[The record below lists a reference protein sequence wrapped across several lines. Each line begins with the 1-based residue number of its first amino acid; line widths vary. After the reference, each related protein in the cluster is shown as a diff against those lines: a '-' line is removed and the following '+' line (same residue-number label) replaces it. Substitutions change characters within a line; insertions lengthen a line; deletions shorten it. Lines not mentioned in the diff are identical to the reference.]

1 MIEIRYH
8 PHPLAAAEILHVESL
23 AVWLLDQPRDTPLG
37 LYAGGKQLTCPEAV
51 LNAAGPVIAVRE
63 PGIETF
69 TWAAVQ
75 AVLVQAATSI
85 ALSYVIGALT
95 ASSSAG
101 GADSQQNR
109 TTKSPNNQL
118 GSRDNQVR
126 VLERVEDIF
135 GQVKSI
141 PTLMMP
147 SYFKYVNHRQVE
159 YGYYCIGRGY
169 YDVTE
174 LRDGDTL
181 ISDFNRAS
189 AAVYAPFTSPGHGAP
204 QLQVGPAI
212 TDPVLTAQR
221 NEQVDG
227 ITLQPLNKLQIIGTQ
242 QWDLDGGAL
251 KLTQKTG
258 YPGIGT
264 IAEPGV
270 TLTFTPDAGQTGWGP
285 AAPYTVTQDT
295 VPTPTIT
302 SAFLSGL
309 SAGDTFQALTDAG
322 QTEWRTY
329 TILSKSS
336 ATTAD
341 LTENWPTGMT
351 NPISIRLAVPLAGF
365 TAEIVTVGELFVT
378 LTGVSFP
385 SATDVNATVT
395 VHNGLES
402 EWTSWMTSNSSTAT
416 SAWMNVTA
424 IGGLYRDD
432 GKGQQAI
439 TVVYQFEI
447 ERPDGTDTQ
456 IVNSSLTG
464 QGQDMRAET
473 VEFALPW
480 TGPFRVRARRTTPY
494 DSGFQ
499 GAIVDEIKWSDLY
512 AVSRVDR
519 ADFGN
524 KTTVHTVM
532 YATPRATSI
541 RSRQL
546 NCWAA
551 RRLPT
556 FNGSTWSGAF
566 DATGR
571 HVSGTISATSRAC
584 DIIGAMVTDRYIGN
598 RPITDADMAQIYATQ
613 LQIEAWRPDCGQFN
627 YTFDSKDASLEDMI
641 GTVAQAVFCTAFRQ
655 AGKIRLFFDRPQ
667 TQAQTLFS
675 HRNKRPN
682 AETFT
687 RSFRND
693 SDYDG
698 VELTYNDK
706 LSTQAEQI
714 RLPLDGSA
722 RHYKTVQM
730 LGVTSFEQAWMQ
742 ANRHYNRLLNQR
754 IVVDTEVT
762 QIGRLVAPGALV
774 DVVDNTR
781 FQSYDGN
788 VIGQDGLVL
797 KLSQPVEV
805 DATSD
810 ILLMRRDGSVESI
823 PVTAGP
829 DKFHVVLAR
838 YPAQPLVTQ
847 LTADGGEP
855 TEFSVA
861 SNDRRKAQTMLVK
874 EVSRS
879 DGEYVKITAVNYS
892 DAYYAADYQPI
903 PPRESVINAT

>member
-8 PHPLAAAEILHVESL
+8 SHPLATAEVLRVPSL
-23 AVWLLDQPRDTPLG
+23 PLWLLDQPRDTPLG
-37 LYAGGKQLTCPEAV
+37 LYSGGKQLTTPEQILSAD
-51 LNAAGPVIAVRE
+51 GPVTAIRE
-63 PGIETF
+63 PGIEAIS
-69 TWAAVQ
+69 WAAIQ

-85 ALSYVIGALT
+85 AISYVIGALT
-95 ASSSAG
+95 SG
-101 GADSQQNR
+101 GGSIADSQQNR

-135 GQVKSI
+135 GRVKSI
-141 PTLMMP
+141 PSLMMP

-169 YDVTE
+169 YDVSE

-181 ISDFNRAS
+181 LSDFSRAS
-189 AAVYAPFTSPGHGAP
+189 AAVYAPFTSPGNGSP
-204 QLQVGPAI
+204 QLQVGPPI
-212 TDPVLTAQR
+212 TDPILTAQR

-227 ITLQPLNKLQIIGTQ
+227 ITLEPLNKLQILGAQT
-242 QWDLDGGAL
+242 WDIDASSGR
-251 KLTQKTG
+251 LTQKTG

-264 IAEPGV
+264 ISEPGQ
-270 TLTFTPDAGQTGWGP
+270 TLTFTSTFGGYTPEQQVAYLYNSDPAYVESAYFTSLSVGDKFQVYNNDSETTGWRTFTIASKP
-285 AAPYTVTQDT
+285 AANRATVTPEWN
-295 VPTPTIT
+295 VG
-302 SAFLSGL
+302 SGTKRTRREVL
-309 SAGDTFQALTDAG
+309 P
-322 QTEWRTY
+322 QT
-329 TILSKSS
+329 
-336 ATTAD
+336 
-341 LTENWPTGMT
+341 
-351 NPISIRLAVPLAGF
+351 F
-365 TAEIVTVGELFVT
+365 TAEILSAGEMFVVMGGVSLQT
-378 LTGVSFP
+378 ATGVQ
-385 SATDVNATVT
+385 ATVI
-395 VHNGLES
+395 VQNGQQS
-402 EWTSWMTSNSSTAT
+402 EWTSWMTSNSTTAT
-416 SAWMNVTA
+416 AAWMNVTA

-432 GKGQQAI
+432 GKGQQPI
-439 TVVYQFEI
+439 TVAYQFEI
-447 ERPDGTDTQ
+447 RRTDGTDTRT
-456 IVNSSLTG
+456 VNSSLTG

-473 VEFALPW
+473 VEFQLPW
-480 TGPFRVRARRTTPY
+480 VGPFQVRARRTTPY

-519 ADFGN
+519 AHFGN

-532 YATPRATSI
+532 YATPRATSV

-546 NCWAA
+546 NCWAH

-556 FNGSTWSGAF
+556 YNGTSWSGSF
-566 DATGR
+566 DSTGR

-584 DIIGAMVTDRYIGN
+584 DIIGAMVTDRLIGN
-598 RPITDADMAQIYATQ
+598 RPISDADMSQIYATQ
-613 LQIEAWRPDCGQFN
+613 QAIEAWRPDCGKFN

-641 GTVAQAVFCTAFRQ
+641 GAVAQAVFCTAYRQ

-698 VELTYNDK
+698 VELTYRDD
-706 LSTQAEQI
+706 LSTQPEKI

-722 RHYKTVQM
+722 RHYKLVDAV
-730 LGVTSFEQAWMQ
+730 GVTSFAQAWMQ

-774 DVVDNTR
+774 DIVDNTR

-788 VIGQDGLVL
+788 VIGQSGLTL
-797 KLSQPVEV
+797 RLSQPVDVEP
-805 DATSD
+805 TST
-810 ILLMRRDGSVESI
+810 IMLLHRNGSTESI
-823 PVTAGP
+823 TVSAGV
-829 DKFHVVLAR
+829 DKFHVVLSR
-838 YPAQPLVTQ
+838 YPSQPLVTQ
-847 LTADGGEP
+847 LTANGGEP

-892 DAYYAADYQPI
+892 DAYYTADYQPI

>member
-8 PHPLAAAEILHVESL
+8 SHPLATAEVLRVPSL
-23 AVWLLDQPRDTPLG
+23 ALWLLDQPRDTPLG
-37 LYAGGKQLTCPEAV
+37 LYAGGNQLTTPEQIMGV
-51 LNAAGPVIAVRE
+51 VGPVTVIRE
-63 PGIETF
+63 PGIEAI
-69 TWAAVQ
+69 TWAAVE
-75 AVLVQAATSI
+75 AVLIQAAASI
-85 ALSYVIGALT
+85 AISYVIGALT
-95 ASSSAG
+95 SG
-101 GADSQQNR
+101 GGSIADSQQNR

-118 GSRDNQVR
+118 GSRDNKVR

-135 GQVKSI
+135 GRVKSI
-141 PTLMMP
+141 PSLMMP

-169 YDVTE
+169 YDVSE

-181 ISDFNRAS
+181 LSDFSRAS
-189 AAVYAPFTSPGHGAP
+189 AAVYAPFTSPGNGSP
-204 QLQVGPAI
+204 QLQVGPPI
-212 TDPVLTAQR
+212 TDPILTAQR

-227 ITLQPLNKLQIIGTQ
+227 ITLDPLNKLQIVGEQT
-242 QWDLDGGAL
+242 WDIDASSGR
-251 KLTQKTG
+251 LTQKTG

-264 IAEPGV
+264 ISEPGQ
-270 TLTFTPDAGQTGWGP
+270 TLTFTGTFGGYSPETAQ
-285 AAPYTVTQDT
+285 
-295 VPTPTIT
+295 
-302 SAFLSGL
+302 
-309 SAGDTFQALTDAG
+309 TFQIVNVTETDKRVNSAYFSG
-322 QTEWRTY
+322 KPVGYKFEARNGTSSWQEFTIVQKFSDTQVKTSPEWTLPDGSRGVRTVQPLQT
-329 TILSKSS
+329 
-336 ATTAD
+336 
-341 LTENWPTGMT
+341 
-351 NPISIRLAVPLAGF
+351 F
-365 TAEIVTVGELFVT
+365 TAEIDSAGEMFVMVSGVT
-378 LTGVSFP
+378 LL
-385 SATDVNATVT
+385 SATDARAIVA
-395 VHNGLES
+395 VHNGQES
-402 EWTSWMTSNSSTAT
+402 EWTSWMTSNSTTAT
-416 SAWMNVTA
+416 AAWMNVTS

-432 GKGQQAI
+432 GRGQQPI
-439 TVVYQFEI
+439 TVEYQFEI
-447 ERPDGTDTQ
+447 RRLDGTDTRT
-456 IVNSSLTG
+456 VNSSLTG

-473 VEFALPW
+473 VEFQLPW
-480 TGPFRVRARRTTPY
+480 VGPFQVRARRTTPY

-519 ADFGN
+519 AHFGN

-532 YATPRATSI
+532 YATPRATSV

-546 NCWAA
+546 NCWAH

-556 FNGSTWSGAF
+556 YDGTSWSGSF
-566 DATGR
+566 DSTGR

-584 DIIGAMVTDRYIGN
+584 DIIGAMVTDRFIGN
-598 RPITDADMAQIYATQ
+598 RPISDCDMGQIYSTQ
-613 LQIEAWRPDCGQFN
+613 QAIEAWRPECGQFN

-641 GTVAQAVFCTAFRQ
+641 GAVAQAVFCTAYRQ

-698 VELTYNDK
+698 VELTYRDD
-706 LSTQAEQI
+706 LSTQPEKI

-722 RHYKTVQM
+722 RHYKLVDAV
-730 LGVTSFEQAWMQ
+730 GVTSFAQAWMQ

-774 DVVDNTR
+774 DIVDNTR

-788 VIGQDGLVL
+788 VIGQDGLTL
-797 KLSQPVEV
+797 RLSQPVDVEP
-805 DATSD
+805 TST
-810 ILLMRRDGSVESI
+810 IMLLHRNGSTEPI

-829 DKFHVVLAR
+829 DKFHVVLSR
-838 YPAQPLVTQ
+838 YPSQPLVTQ

-892 DAYYAADYQPI
+892 DAYYTADYQPI

>member
-8 PHPLAAAEILHVESL
+8 SHPLAAVQTLQVESL
-23 AVWLLDQPRDTPLG
+23 AVWLLDQPRDTPLA
-37 LYAGGKQLTCPEAV
+37 LYAGGKRLADPESVLSAV
-51 LNAAGPVIAVRE
+51 GPVTAVRE
-63 PGIETF
+63 PGVEAI
-69 TWAAVQ
+69 TWAAIQ

-95 ASSSAG
+95 AGGGG

-118 GSRDNQVR
+118 GARDNQVR

-135 GQVKSI
+135 GRVKSI

-159 YGYYCIGRGY
+159 YGYYCVGRGY

-227 ITLQPLNKLQIIGTQ
+227 ITLQPLNKLQIIGSQ

-270 TLTFTPDAGQTGWGP
+270 TVTFTPDAGQTGWGP
-285 AAPYTVTQDT
+285 QAPYTVTQDAT
-295 VPTPTIT
+295 PTPRIT
-302 SAFLSGL
+302 SPFLAGL
-309 SAGDTFQALTDAG
+309 SAGDTFQALTDAA
-322 QTEWRTY
+322 QTQWHTY
-329 TILSKSS
+329 TILSKSG

-341 LTENWPTGMT
+341 LTENWPTGLT
-351 NPISIRLAVPLAGF
+351 NPIYIRLPVPLAGF
-365 TAEIVTVGELFVT
+365 TAEVVSVGEMFVTV
-378 LTGVSFP
+378 TGVSFP
-385 SATDVNATVT
+385 TATDVSAAVT
-395 VHNGLES
+395 VNNGVTS

-416 SAWMNVTA
+416 AAWMNITA
-424 IGGLYRDD
+424 LGGLYRDN

-439 TVVYQFEI
+439 TVAYQFEVQ
-447 ERPDGTDTQ
+447 RPDGTDTQ
-456 IVNSSLTG
+456 VINSSLTG

-512 AVSRVDR
+512 AISRVDR
-519 ADFGN
+519 TDFGN
-524 KTTVHTVM
+524 KTTVHTVT
-532 YATPRATSI
+532 YATPRATSV

-546 NCWAA
+546 NCLAA
-551 RRLPT
+551 RKLPT

-571 HVSGTISATSRAC
+571 HVSGTISATSRAS
-584 DIIGAMVTDRYIGN
+584 DIIGNMVTDRYIGN
-598 RPITDADMAQIYATQ
+598 RPISDADMAQIWQTQ
-613 LQIEAWRPDCGQFN
+613 QQIEAWRPDCGEFN

-655 AGKIRLFFDRPQ
+655 AGKIRLFFDHPQ
-667 TQAQTLFS
+667 TQVQTLFS

-698 VELTYNDK
+698 VELTYNDR
-706 LSTQAEQI
+706 LSTQAEKI

-730 LGVTSFEQAWMQ
+730 LGVTSYEQAWMQ

-774 DVVDNTR
+774 DIVDNTR

-788 VIGQDGLVL
+788 VVGQDGLTL
-797 KLSQPVEV
+797 RLSQPVEV
-805 DATSD
+805 TPTSD
-810 ILLMRRDGSVESI
+810 ILLMKRDGSVESI
-823 PVTAGP
+823 PVTAGA

-847 LTADGGEP
+847 LTAEGGEP

-892 DAYYAADYQPI
+892 DAYYAADFQPI

>member
-8 PHPLAAAEILHVESL
+8 AHPMCRAEVLQVPSL
-23 AVWLLDQPRDTPLG
+23 AVWLVEQPRDTPLA
-37 LYAGGKQLTCPEAV
+37 LYADGKPLACPEDV
-51 LNAAGPVIAVRE
+51 LSATGPVTAVRE
-63 PGIETF
+63 PGVEAI

-95 ASSSAG
+95 ASG
-101 GADSQQNR
+101 GASNDAQQNR
-109 TTKSPNNQL
+109 TTKSPNNLL
-118 GSRDNQVR
+118 GARDNQVR
-126 VLERVEDIF
+126 VLERVEEIF
-135 GQVKSI
+135 GRVKSI
-141 PTLMMP
+141 PSLMMP
-147 SYFKYVNHRQVE
+147 TYFKYVNHRQVE
-159 YGYYCIGRGY
+159 YGYYCVGRGY
-169 YDVTE
+169 YDVSE

-181 ISDFNRAS
+181 LSDFSRAS
-189 AAVYAPFTSPGHGAP
+189 AAVYAPFTSPGHGVP
-204 QLQVGPAI
+204 QLQIGPVI

-227 ITLQPLNKLQIIGTQ
+227 ITLQPLNKLQILGEQT
-242 QWDLDGGAL
+242 WDLDGGTGRI
-251 KLTQKTG
+251 TQKTG

-270 TLTFTPDAGQTGWGP
+270 TLTFSGFDGGYGNQSQYEFSYAGGI
-285 AAPYTVTQDT
+285 VTSSFFSSLN
-295 VPTPTIT
+295 V
-302 SAFLSGL
+302 
-309 SAGDTFQALTDAG
+309 GDSFQATNGDPSSPFAVW
-322 QTEWRTY
+322 TTF
-329 TILSKSS
+329 TILTKPFSTQ
-336 ATTAD
+336 ATVDPVWEFDSGNFWA
-341 LTENWPTGMT
+341 
-351 NPISIRLAVPLAGF
+351 RLPLAPVSF
-365 TAEIVTVGELFVT
+365 TAEIISVGELFVT
-378 LTGVSFP
+378 VAGVSFP
-385 SATDVNATVT
+385 TATDVTATVT

-424 IGGLYRDD
+424 VGGLYRDD
-432 GKGQQAI
+432 GKGQQPI
-439 TVVYQFEI
+439 TIAYQFEI
-447 ERPDGTDTQ
+447 RRIDGTGTYT
-456 IVNSSLTG
+456 VNSSLAG
-464 QGQDMRAET
+464 QAQDMRAET

-480 TGPFRVRARRTTPY
+480 VGPFQVRARRTTPY
-494 DSGFQ
+494 DSGFE
-499 GAIVDEIKWSDLY
+499 GAVVDEIKWSDLY

-519 ADFGN
+519 AHFGN
-524 KTTVHTVM
+524 KTTVQTVM
-532 YATPRATSI
+532 YATPRATSA

-546 NCWAA
+546 NCWAF

-556 FNGSTWSGAF
+556 YNGGSWSGAF
-566 DATGR
+566 DADGR
-571 HVSGTISATSRAC
+571 HVSGTLSATARAS
-584 DIIGAMVTDRYIGN
+584 DIIGNMVMDRRIGN
-598 RPITDADMAQIYATQ
+598 RPISDADMAQIYATQ

-627 YTFDSKDASLEDMI
+627 HTFDSKDASLEDMI

-667 TQAQTLFS
+667 TQPQTLFS

-698 VELTYNDK
+698 VELTYSDR
-706 LSTQAEQI
+706 LSTQAEKI

-722 RHYKTVQM
+722 RHYKIVEM
-730 LGVTSFEQAWMQ
+730 PGVTSYEQAWMQ
-742 ANRHYNRLLNQR
+742 ANRQYNRLLNQR

-774 DVVDNTR
+774 DIVDNTR

-788 VIGQDGLVL
+788 VIGQDGLTL
-797 KLSQPVEV
+797 KLSQPVVVE
-805 DATSD
+805 ATSS
-810 ILLMRRDGSVESI
+810 IVLMRRDGSIESI

-838 YPAQPLVTQ
+838 YPSQPLVTQ

-879 DGEYVKITAVNYS
+879 DGEYVKITAVNYTG
-892 DAYYAADYQPI
+892 AYYSADYQPI

>member
-51 LNAAGPVIAVRE
+51 LNAIGPVIAVRE
-63 PGIETF
+63 PGIEAVS
-69 TWAAVQ
+69 WAAVQ

-95 ASSSAG
+95 ATSGAG

-204 QLQVGPAI
+204 QLQVGPTI

-227 ITLQPLNKLQIIGTQ
+227 ITLQPLNKLQIIGAQ
-242 QWDLDGGAL
+242 LWDLDGGAL

-264 IAEPGV
+264 IAEPGTTV
-270 TLTFTPDAGQTGWGP
+270 TFSAPSGGFSPQQDYSIDQIDADTIQSSFLTSLAAGNSFQVYDTDTSSWFT
-285 AAPYTVTQDT
+285 YTVSSK
-295 VPTPTIT
+295 T
-302 SAFLSGL
+302 SADTAVLTTTWIFASGVK
-309 SAGDTFQALTDAG
+309 AV
-322 QTEWRTY
+322 RT
-329 TILSKSS
+329 
-336 ATTAD
+336 
-341 LTENWPTGMT
+341 PVP
-351 NPISIRLAVPLAGF
+351 PISF
-365 TAEIVTVGELFVT
+365 TAEVSSVGELFVT
-378 LTGVSFP
+378 VTGVSFP
-385 SATDVNATVT
+385 SASDISGTITVNNGVT
-395 VHNGLES
+395 S

-416 SAWMNVTA
+416 SVWMNVTA
-424 IGGLYRDD
+424 IGGLYRDN
-432 GKGQQAI
+432 GKGQQPI
-439 TVVYQFEI
+439 TVTYQFEVQ
-447 ERPDGTDTQ
+447 RPDGSNTQ
-456 IVNSSLTG
+456 VINSSLTG

-480 TGPFRVRARRTTPY
+480 TGPFRVRARRMTPY
-494 DSGFQ
+494 DSSFQ

-519 ADFGN
+519 TDFGN

-532 YATPRATSI
+532 YATPRATSL
-541 RSRQL
+541 RTRQL
-546 NCWAA
+546 NCLAA

-730 LGVTSFEQAWMQ
+730 PGVTSFEQAWMQ

-810 ILLMRRDGSVESI
+810 IMLMKRDGSVESI
-823 PVTAGP
+823 PVTAGV

>member
-8 PHPLAAAEILHVESL
+8 SHPLAVAEVLHVESL
-23 AVWLLDQPRDTPLG
+23 ALWLLDQPRDRPLG
-37 LYAGGKQLTCPEAV
+37 LYAGGRQLTCPGDV
-51 LNAAGPVIAVRE
+51 LNAIGPIIAVSE
-63 PGIETF
+63 PGAEVV
-69 TWAAVQ
+69 TWAAVK
-75 AVLVQAATSI
+75 AVLFQAAAAL
-85 ALSYVIGALT
+85 ALSYVIGSLFAPS
-95 ASSSAG
+95 ASA
-101 GADSQQNR
+101 AREENR

-141 PTLMMP
+141 PSLMMP

-159 YGYYCIGRGY
+159 YGYYCVGRGY
-169 YDVTE
+169 YDVSE

-181 ISDFNRAS
+181 LSDFSRAS
-189 AAVYAPFTSPGHGAP
+189 AAVYAPFTSPGHGTP
-204 QLQVGPAI
+204 QLQIGPTI

-227 ITLQPLNKLQIIGTQ
+227 ITLQPLNRLQILGAQT
-242 QWDLDGGAL
+242 WDLDGSAL

-270 TLTFTPDAGQTGWGP
+270 TLTFTGVSGGFGPEESVTYSPVSASIVQSAYFSGKTAGFQFQVFANSAWQTFTIVSKP
-285 AAPYTVTQDT
+285 ATDQAE
-295 VPTPTIT
+295 
-302 SAFLSGL
+302 LSPSWVLG
-309 SAGDTFQALTDAG
+309 ADTFQTRGGL
-322 QTEWRTY
+322 
-329 TILSKSS
+329 
-336 ATTAD
+336 
-341 LTENWPTGMT
+341 P
-351 NPISIRLAVPLAGF
+351 PINF
-365 TAEIVTVGELFVT
+365 TAEILTAGELFVT
-378 LTGVSFP
+378 LTGVTFP
-385 SATDVNATVT
+385 SAIDVVGTVV
-395 VHNGLES
+395 VHNGQES

-416 SAWMNVTA
+416 SVWMNITA
-424 IGGLYRDD
+424 IGGLYRDN
-432 GKGQQAI
+432 GKGQQPI
-439 TVVYQFEI
+439 TIAYQFEVQ
-447 ERPDGTDTQ
+447 RPDGSNTQ
-456 IVNSSLTG
+456 VINSSLTG

-480 TGPFRVRARRTTPY
+480 TGAFRVRARRTTPY
-494 DSGFQ
+494 DSSFQ
-499 GAIVDEIKWSDLY
+499 GAIVDEIKWTDLY
-512 AVSRVDR
+512 AISRVDR
-519 ADFGN
+519 TDFGN

-532 YATPRATSI
+532 YATPRATSL
-541 RSRQL
+541 RTRQL
-546 NCWAA
+546 NCLAA

-571 HVSGTISATSRAC
+571 HVSGTISATSRAS

-598 RPITDADMAQIYATQ
+598 RPISDADMAQIYATQ

-706 LSTQAEQI
+706 LSTQSEQI

-722 RHYKTVQM
+722 RHYKTVQAV
-730 LGVTSFEQAWMQ
+730 GVTSFEQAWMQ
-742 ANRHYNRLLNQR
+742 ANRHYNQLLNQR

-788 VIGQDGLVL
+788 VIGEDDLVL

-810 ILLMRRDGSVESI
+810 IMLMRRDGSVESI
-823 PVTAGP
+823 PVTAGV

-838 YPAQPLVTQ
+838 YPTQPLVTQ

-892 DAYYAADYQPI
+892 DAYYAADFQPI

>member
-8 PHPLAAAEILHVESL
+8 SHPLAAAEILHVESL

-37 LYAGGKQLTCPEAV
+37 LYAGGRQLTCPQDV

-63 PGIETF
+63 PGVEAF
-69 TWAAVQ
+69 SWAAVQ

-95 ASSSAG
+95 ASG
-101 GADSQQNR
+101 GASNDANANR

-118 GSRDNQVR
+118 GARDNQVR
-126 VLERVEDIF
+126 VLERVEEIF
-135 GQVKSI
+135 GRVKSI
-141 PTLMMP
+141 PSLMMP

-169 YDVTE
+169 YDVSE

-181 ISDFNRAS
+181 LSDFSRAS
-189 AAVYAPFTSPGHGAP
+189 AAVYAPFTSPQHGAP
-204 QLQVGPAI
+204 QLQIGPAI

-227 ITLQPLNKLQIIGTQ
+227 ITLQPLNKLQIIGEQT
-242 QWDLDGGAL
+242 WDLDLGTG

-270 TLTFTPDAGQTGWGP
+270 TLTFTPAPGQNSWSAETLESFSDLGTSVRSNFFIGMNAGDKFSVRSGTVVGYYWVEKEIYSKVSPNEAVIVGGWVSGLP
-285 AAPYTVTQDT
+285 NP
-295 VPTPTIT
+295 VPTRK
-302 SAFLSGL
+302 
-309 SAGDTFQALTDAG
+309 FQPLT
-322 QTEWRTY
+322 
-329 TILSKSS
+329 
-336 ATTAD
+336 
-341 LTENWPTGMT
+341 P
-351 NPISIRLAVPLAGF
+351 F
-365 TAEIVTVGELFVT
+365 TAEISSVGEMFVI
-378 LTGVSFP
+378 LGGASP
-385 SATDVNATVT
+385 LGASDVTATVV

-402 EWTSWMTSNSSTAT
+402 EWTSWMTSNSQTAT
-416 SAWMNVTA
+416 AAWMNVTA
-424 IGGLYRDD
+424 VGGLYRDD
-432 GKGQQAI
+432 GKGQQPI
-439 TVVYQFEI
+439 TVAYQFEI
-447 ERPDGTDTQ
+447 RRLDGSDTR

-480 TGPFRVRARRTTPY
+480 VGAFQVRARRTTPY
-494 DSGFQ
+494 DLDFQ
-499 GAIVDEIKWSDLY
+499 GAVVDEIKWGDLY
-512 AVSRVDR
+512 AISRVDR
-519 ADFGN
+519 AHFGN
-524 KTTVHTVM
+524 KTTVQTVM
-532 YATPRATSI
+532 YATPRATSV

-546 NCWAA
+546 NCWAF
-551 RRLPT
+551 RKLPT
-556 FNGSTWSGAF
+556 FNGSVWSGAF
-566 DATGR
+566 DSDGR
-571 HVSGTISATSRAC
+571 HVSGTISATARAS
-584 DIIGAMVTDRYIGN
+584 DIIGNMVMDRRIGN
-598 RPITDADMAQIYATQ
+598 RPISDADMRQIYATQ
-613 LQIEAWRPDCGQFN
+613 QQIEAWRPDCGEFN
-627 YTFDSKDASLEDMI
+627 YTFDSKDSSLEDMI

-667 TQAQTLFS
+667 TQPQTLFS

-698 VELTYNDK
+698 VELTYSDR
-706 LSTQAEQI
+706 LSTQAEKI

-722 RHYKTVQM
+722 RHYKIVEM
-730 LGVTSFEQAWMQ
+730 PGVTSYEQAWMQ
-742 ANRHYNRLLNQR
+742 ANRQYNRLLNQR

-805 DATSD
+805 DTTSD
-810 ILLMRRDGSVESI
+810 IMLMKRDGSVESI
-823 PVTAGP
+823 PVTAGV

-847 LTADGGEP
+847 LTAEGGEP

-861 SNDRRKAQTMLVK
+861 SNNRRMAQTMLVK

-892 DAYYAADYQPI
+892 DAYYAADFQPI

>member
-8 PHPLAAAEILHVESL
+8 SHPLATAEVLHVESL
-23 AVWLLDQPRDTPLG
+23 ALWLLDHPRERPLG
-37 LYAGGKQLTCPEAV
+37 LYAGGKQLTRPEDV
-51 LNAAGPVIAVRE
+51 LNAAGPVIAVCE
-63 PGIETF
+63 PGAEVV
-69 TWAAVQ
+69 TWAAVK
-75 AVLVQAATSI
+75 AVLFQAAAAL
-85 ALSYVIGALT
+85 ALSYVIGALFAPG
-95 ASSSAG
+95 ASA
-101 GADSQQNR
+101 AREDNR

-135 GQVKSI
+135 GRVKSI

-181 ISDFNRAS
+181 ISDFSRAS

-227 ITLQPLNKLQIIGTQ
+227 ITLQPLNKLQILGSQ

-270 TLTFTPDAGQTGWGP
+270 TVTFSAPSGGFAPQQDYLITQISADTIQSDFLT
-285 AAPYTVTQDT
+285 
-295 VPTPTIT
+295 
-302 SAFLSGL
+302 GL
-309 SAGDTFQALTDAG
+309 SATSSFQVFDTDTSSWFTYVVDSKTAADTAVLTTTWIFASG
-322 QTEWRTY
+322 VKAVRT
-329 TILSKSS
+329 
-336 ATTAD
+336 
-341 LTENWPTGMT
+341 
-351 NPISIRLAVPLAGF
+351 PIPPVSF
-365 TAEIVTVGELFVT
+365 TAEVVSVGEMFVVV
-378 LTGVSFP
+378 TGVSFP
-385 SATDVNATVT
+385 SASDLSGTITVNNGVT
-395 VHNGLES
+395 S
-402 EWTSWMTSNSSTAT
+402 EWTNWMTSNSSTAT
-416 SAWMNVTA
+416 SVWMNITA
-424 IGGLYRDD
+424 LGGLYRDN
-432 GKGQQAI
+432 GKGQQPI
-439 TVVYQFEI
+439 TVAYQFEVQ
-447 ERPDGTDTQ
+447 RPDGSSTQ
-456 IVNSSLTG
+456 VINSGLTG

-480 TGPFRVRARRTTPY
+480 VGAFRVRARRTTPY
-494 DSGFQ
+494 DSAFE
-499 GAIVDEIKWSDLY
+499 GAVVDEIKWSDLY
-512 AVSRVDR
+512 AISRVDR
-519 ADFGN
+519 TDFGN
-524 KTTVHTVM
+524 KTTVQTVM
-532 YATPRATSI
+532 YATPRATSV

-546 NCWAA
+546 NCLAA
-551 RRLPT
+551 RKLPT

-566 DATGR
+566 DAAGR
-571 HVSGTISATSRAC
+571 HVSGTISATSRAS
-584 DIIGAMVTDRYIGN
+584 DIIGNMVTDRYIGN
-598 RPITDADMAQIYATQ
+598 RPISDADMAQIWQTQ
-613 LQIEAWRPDCGQFN
+613 QQIEAWRPDCGEFN

-641 GTVAQAVFCTAFRQ
+641 GTAAQAVFCTAFRQ

-698 VELTYNDK
+698 VELTYNDR
-706 LSTQAEQI
+706 LSTQAEKI

-730 LGVTSFEQAWMQ
+730 LGVTSYEQAWMQ

-774 DVVDNTR
+774 DIVDNTR

-788 VIGQDGLVL
+788 VIGQDGLTL
-797 KLSQPVEV
+797 RLSQPVEV
-805 DATSD
+805 TPTSD
-810 ILLMRRDGSVESI
+810 ILLMKRDGTVESI
-823 PVTAGP
+823 PVTAGA
-829 DKFHVVLAR
+829 DQFHVVLSR

>member
-8 PHPLAAAEILHVESL
+8 AHPMCKAEVLHAPSL
-23 AVWLLDQPRDTPLG
+23 AVWLLDQPRDTPLA
-37 LYAGGKQLTCPEAV
+37 LYAGGKML
-51 LNAAGPVIAVRE
+51 AGPDDVLQAVGPVTAVRE

-95 ASSSAG
+95 ATGSSASD
-101 GADSQQNR
+101 AQQNR

-118 GSRDNQVR
+118 GARDNQVR

-135 GQVKSI
+135 GRVKSI
-141 PTLMMP
+141 PSLMMP
-147 SYFKYVNHRQVE
+147 TYFKYVNHRQVE
-159 YGYYCIGRGY
+159 YGYYCVGRGY
-169 YDVTE
+169 YDVSE

-181 ISDFNRAS
+181 LSDFSRAS

-204 QLQVGPAI
+204 QLQIGAAI

-227 ITLQPLNKLQIIGTQ
+227 ITLQPLNKLQIIGEQT
-242 QWDLDGGAL
+242 WDMDGPSGRI
-251 KLTQKTG
+251 TQKSG
-258 YPGIGT
+258 YPGIG
-264 IAEPGV
+264 IVAEPGV
-270 TLTFTPDAGQTGWGP
+270 TLTFNGSGGGYGNQAQYGFSYAGG
-285 AAPYTVTQDT
+285 V
-295 VPTPTIT
+295 VT
-302 SAFLSGL
+302 SAFFS
-309 SAGDTFQALTDAG
+309 SRNVGDSFQATNGDPSSPFAVW
-322 QTEWRTY
+322 TTF
-329 TILSKSS
+329 TILTKPFPTQ
-336 ATTAD
+336 ATVDPAWEFGDGNFWTR
-341 LTENWPTGMT
+341 
-351 NPISIRLAVPLAGF
+351 SPLPPVNF
-365 TAEIVTVGELFVT
+365 TAEIDAVGELFVIVS
-378 LTGVSFP
+378 GVSFP
-385 SATDVNATVT
+385 TATEVRGTVI
-395 VHNGLES
+395 VHNGQES
-402 EWTSWMTSNSSTAT
+402 EWTSWMTSNSSTA
-416 SAWMNVTA
+416 SAAWMNITA
-424 IGGLYRDD
+424 VGGLYRDN
-432 GKGQQAI
+432 GKGQQPI
-439 TVVYQFEI
+439 TVAYQFEI
-447 ERPDGTDTQ
+447 RRLDGSDTRV
-456 IVNSSLTG
+456 VNSSLTG

-480 TGPFRVRARRTTPY
+480 VGAFQVRARRTTPY

-512 AVSRVDR
+512 AISAVTREN
-519 ADFGN
+519 FGN
-524 KTTVHTVM
+524 KTTVQTVM
-532 YATPRATSI
+532 YATPRATSV

-546 NCWAA
+546 NCWAF
-551 RRLPT
+551 RKLPT
-556 FNGSTWSGAF
+556 FDGTAWSGAF
-566 DATGR
+566 DADGR

-598 RPITDADMAQIYATQ
+598 RPISDADMAQIYATQ

-627 YTFDSKDASLEDMI
+627 YTFDSKGASLEDLV
-641 GTVAQAVFCTAFRQ
+641 GVVAQAVFCTAFRQ

-675 HRNKRPN
+675 HRNKRPD

-706 LSTQAEQI
+706 LSTQAEKI

-722 RHYKTVQM
+722 QHYKIVEM
-730 LGVTSFEQAWMQ
+730 PGVTSYEQAWML
-742 ANRHYNRLLNQR
+742 ANREYNRLLNQR
-754 IVVDTEVT
+754 IVVETDVT
-762 QIGRLVAPGALV
+762 QIGRLVTPGSLV
-774 DVVDNTR
+774 DIVDNTR

-788 VIGQDGLVL
+788 VIGQDGLTL
-797 KLSQPVEV
+797 KLSQPVVVE
-805 DATSD
+805 ATSD
-810 ILLMRRDGSVESI
+810 IMLMNRDGSVESI
-823 PVTAGP
+823 PVTAGA
-829 DKFHVVLAR
+829 DQFHVVLAR

-847 LTADGGEP
+847 LTAEGGEP

-903 PPRESVINAT
+903 PPRESVINA

>member
-8 PHPLAAAEILHVESL
+8 SHPLATAEVLRVPSL
-23 AVWLLDQPRDTPLG
+23 ALWLLDQPRDTPLG
-37 LYAGGKQLTCPEAV
+37 LYAGGKQLTTPEQILSAD
-51 LNAAGPVIAVRE
+51 GPVTAVRE
-63 PGIETF
+63 PGIEAIS
-69 TWAAVQ
+69 WAAIQ

-85 ALSYVIGALT
+85 AISYVIGALT
-95 ASSSAG
+95 SSG
-101 GADSQQNR
+101 GSISDSQQNR
-109 TTKSPNNQL
+109 TTKSPDNQL

-135 GQVKSI
+135 GRVKSI
-141 PTLMMP
+141 PSLMMP

-169 YDVTE
+169 YDVSE

-181 ISDFNRAS
+181 LSDFSRAS
-189 AAVYAPFTSPGHGAP
+189 AAVYAPFTSPGNGAP

-227 ITLQPLNKLQIIGTQ
+227 ITLQPLNKLQIVGEQT
-242 QWDLDGGAL
+242 WDLDIETGR
-251 KLTQKTG
+251 LTQKTG

-264 IAEPGV
+264 IAEPGAM
-270 TLTFTPDAGQTGWGP
+270 LTFTPTPGQDSWNAQTLEYFSNNTSSVQSSFFIGMEPGDRFAVRANVQIGEIWIEREIHSKLAADRAVVVDGWP
-285 AAPYTVTQDT
+285 SNLPNPV
-295 VPTPTIT
+295 
-302 SAFLSGL
+302 LSRKLQPLLPFVAELSSVGDRFVVLGGL
-309 SAGDTFQALTDAG
+309 G
-322 QTEWRTY
+322 Q
-329 TILSKSS
+329 
-336 ATTAD
+336 
-341 LTENWPTGMT
+341 
-351 NPISIRLAVPLAGF
+351 
-365 TAEIVTVGELFVT
+365 VG
-378 LTGVSFP
+378 
-385 SATDVNATVT
+385 ATDVTATVV
-395 VHNGLES
+395 VHNGAES
-402 EWTSWMTSNSSTAT
+402 EWTSWMTSNNQTAT
-416 SAWMNVTA
+416 AAWMNVTA

-432 GKGQQAI
+432 GNGQQPI
-439 TVVYQFEI
+439 TVAYQFEI
-447 ERPDGTDTQ
+447 RKLDGSDVRT
-456 IVNSSLTG
+456 VNSSLTG
-464 QGQDMRAET
+464 QGQEMRAET
-473 VEFALPW
+473 VEFQLPW
-480 TGPFRVRARRTTPY
+480 VGPFQVRARRTTPY
-494 DSGFQ
+494 DSEFQ

-519 ADFGN
+519 AHFGN

-532 YATPRATSI
+532 YATPRATSV

-546 NCWAA
+546 NCWAH

-556 FNGSTWSGAF
+556 YNGTSWSGAF

-584 DIIGAMVTDRYIGN
+584 DIIGAMVTDRFIGN
-598 RPITDADMAQIYATQ
+598 RPISDADMRQIYSTQ
-613 LQIEAWRPDCGQFN
+613 QAVEAWRPECGQFN

-641 GTVAQAVFCTAFRQ
+641 GAVAQAVFCTAYRQ

-698 VELTYNDK
+698 VELTYRDD
-706 LSTQAEQI
+706 LSNQPEKI

-722 RHYKTVQM
+722 RHYKLVDAV
-730 LGVTSFEQAWMQ
+730 GVTSFSQAWMQ

-774 DVVDNTR
+774 DIVDNTR

-788 VIGQDGLVL
+788 VIGQDGLTL
-797 KLSQPVEV
+797 RLSQPVDVEP
-805 DATSD
+805 TST
-810 ILLMRRDGSVESI
+810 IMLMHRNGSTESI
-823 PVTAGP
+823 PVSAGV
-829 DKFHVVLAR
+829 DKFHVVLSR
-838 YPAQPLVTQ
+838 YPSQPLVTQ
-847 LTADGGEP
+847 LTANGGEP

-903 PPRESVINAT
+903 PSRESVINAT

>member
-8 PHPLAAAEILHVESL
+8 AHPMCKAEVLHAPSL
-23 AVWLLDQPRDTPLG
+23 AVWLLDQPRDTPLA
-37 LYAGGKQLTCPEAV
+37 LYADGKMLTGPDDVLQAV
-51 LNAAGPVIAVRE
+51 GPVTAVRE
-63 PGIETF
+63 PGIEAIS
-69 TWAAVQ
+69 WAAVQ

-95 ASSSAG
+95 ATGSSVSDA
-101 GADSQQNR
+101 QQNR

-118 GSRDNQVR
+118 GARDNQVR

-135 GQVKSI
+135 GRVKSI

-147 SYFKYVNHRQVE
+147 TYFKYVNHRQVE
-159 YGYYCIGRGY
+159 YGYYCVGRGY
-169 YDVTE
+169 YDVSE

-181 ISDFNRAS
+181 LSDFSRAS

-204 QLQVGPAI
+204 QLQIGSVIA
-212 TDPVLTAQR
+212 DPVLTAQR
-221 NEQVDG
+221 NAQVDG
-227 ITLQPLNKLQIIGTQ
+227 ITLQPLNRLQIIGSQT
-242 QWDLDGGAL
+242 WDLDGGSL

-270 TLTFTPDAGQTGWGP
+270 TLTFNGVTGGFGPEESVTYSFLGASVLQSAYFSDKPVGFEFQVFANLAWQTFSILSKP
-285 AAPYTVTQDT
+285 ASDQAEV
-295 VPTPTIT
+295 TPTWVLG
-302 SAFLSGL
+302 S
-309 SAGDTFQALTDAG
+309 DTFQTRRGLPPV
-322 QTEWRTY
+322 
-329 TILSKSS
+329 S
-336 ATTAD
+336 
-341 LTENWPTGMT
+341 
-351 NPISIRLAVPLAGF
+351 F
-365 TAEIVTVGELFVT
+365 TAEIVSVGELFVT
-378 LTGVSFP
+378 VTGVSFP
-385 SATDVNATVT
+385 TAVDVVATVT

-424 IGGLYRDD
+424 VGGLYRDD
-432 GKGQQAI
+432 GKGQQPI
-439 TVVYQFEI
+439 TVAYQFEI
-447 ERPDGTDTQ
+447 RRLDGTGTYT
-456 IVNSSLTG
+456 VNSSLTG

-473 VEFALPW
+473 VESILPW
-480 TGPFRVRARRTTPY
+480 TGGFQVRARRTTPY

-512 AVSRVDR
+512 AISAVTREH
-519 ADFGN
+519 FGN
-524 KTTVHTVM
+524 KTTVQTVM
-532 YATPRATSI
+532 YATPRATSV

-546 NCWAA
+546 NCWAF
-551 RRLPT
+551 RKLPT
-556 FNGSTWSGAF
+556 FNGSAWSGAF
-566 DATGR
+566 DSDGR
-571 HVSGTISATSRAC
+571 HVSGTISTTARAS
-584 DIIGAMVTDRYIGN
+584 DIIGNMVMDRRIGN
-598 RPITDADMAQIYATQ
+598 RPISDADMAQIYATQ
-613 LQIEAWRPDCGQFN
+613 LQIEAWRPDCAEFN

-667 TQAQTLFS
+667 TQSQTLFS

-698 VELTYNDK
+698 VEMTYSDR
-706 LSTQAEQI
+706 LSTQAEKI

-722 RHYKTVQM
+722 QHYKIIEM
-730 LGVTSFEQAWMQ
+730 PGVTSYEQAWML
-742 ANRHYNRLLNQR
+742 ANREYNRLLNQR
-754 IVVDTEVT
+754 IVVETDVT
-762 QIGRLVAPGALV
+762 QIGRLVTPGSLV
-774 DVVDNTR
+774 DIVDNTR

-788 VIGQDGLVL
+788 VIVQDGLTL
-797 KLSQPVEV
+797 KLSQPVAVE
-805 DATSD
+805 ATSD
-810 ILLMRRDGSVESI
+810 IMLMNRDGSVESI
-823 PVTAGP
+823 PVTAGA
-829 DKFHVVLAR
+829 DQFHVVLAR

-847 LTADGGEP
+847 LTAEGGEP

>member
-8 PHPLAAAEILHVESL
+8 AHPMCKAEVLHVPSL
-23 AVWLLDQPRDTPLG
+23 AVWLLDQPRDTPLA
-37 LYAGGKQLTCPEAV
+37 LYAGGKLLACPEDV
-51 LNAAGPVIAVRE
+51 LGAAGTVTAVRE
-63 PGIETF
+63 PGVEAI

-95 ASSSAG
+95 ASG
-101 GADSQQNR
+101 GASNDANANR
-109 TTKSPNNQL
+109 TTESPNNQL
-118 GSRDNQVR
+118 GARDNQVR
-126 VLERVEDIF
+126 VLERVEEIF
-135 GQVKSI
+135 GRVKSI
-141 PTLMMP
+141 PSLMMP
-147 SYFKYVNHRQVE
+147 TYFKYVNHRQVE
-159 YGYYCIGRGY
+159 YGYYCVGRGY
-169 YDVTE
+169 YDVSE

-181 ISDFNRAS
+181 LSDFSRAS
-189 AAVYAPFTSPGHGAP
+189 AAVYAPFTSPQHGAP
-204 QLQVGPAI
+204 HLQIGPAI

-227 ITLQPLNKLQIIGTQ
+227 ITLQPLNKLQIIGEQT
-242 QWDLDGGAL
+242 WDLDLGTG

-270 TLTFTPDAGQTGWGP
+270 TLTFTPAPGQNSWSAETLESFSDLGTSVRSNFFIGMNAGDKFSVRSGTVVGYYWVEKEIYSKVSPNEAVIVDGWVSGLP
-285 AAPYTVTQDT
+285 NP
-295 VPTPTIT
+295 VPTRK
-302 SAFLSGL
+302 
-309 SAGDTFQALTDAG
+309 FQPLT
-322 QTEWRTY
+322 
-329 TILSKSS
+329 
-336 ATTAD
+336 
-341 LTENWPTGMT
+341 P
-351 NPISIRLAVPLAGF
+351 F
-365 TAEIVTVGELFVT
+365 TAEISSVGEMFVI
-378 LTGVSFP
+378 LGGASP
-385 SATDVNATVT
+385 LGASDVTATVV

-424 IGGLYRDD
+424 VGGLYRDD
-432 GKGQQAI
+432 GKGQQPI
-439 TVVYQFEI
+439 TVAYQFEI
-447 ERPDGTDTQ
+447 RRLDGSDTR

-480 TGPFRVRARRTTPY
+480 VGAFQVRARRTTPY
-494 DSGFQ
+494 DSDFQ
-499 GAIVDEIKWSDLY
+499 GAVVDEIKWGDLY
-512 AVSRVDR
+512 AISRVDR
-519 ADFGN
+519 AHFGN
-524 KTTVHTVM
+524 KTTIQTVM
-532 YATPRATSI
+532 YATPRATSV

-546 NCWAA
+546 NCWAF
-551 RRLPT
+551 RKLPT

-566 DATGR
+566 DSDGR
-571 HVSGTISATSRAC
+571 HVSGTISATARAS
-584 DIIGAMVTDRYIGN
+584 DIIGNMVMDRRIGN
-598 RPITDADMAQIYATQ
+598 RPISDADMGQIYATQ
-613 LQIEAWRPDCGQFN
+613 SQIEAWRPDCAEFN
-627 YTFDSKDASLEDMI
+627 YTFDSKDASLEDMVGI
-641 GTVAQAVFCTAFRQ
+641 VAQAVFCTAFRQ

-667 TQAQTLFS
+667 TQPQTLFS
-675 HRNKRPN
+675 HRNKRHN

-698 VELTYNDK
+698 VEMTYSDR
-706 LSTQAEQI
+706 LSTQAEKI

-722 RHYKTVQM
+722 QHYKIVEM
-730 LGVTSFEQAWMQ
+730 PGVTSYEQAWML
-742 ANRHYNRLLNQR
+742 ANREYNRLLNQR

-810 ILLMRRDGSVESI
+810 IMLMRRDGSVESI
-823 PVTAGP
+823 PVTAGV

-838 YPAQPLVTQ
+838 YPAQPLVIQ
-847 LTADGGEP
+847 LTSDGGEP

>member
-1 MIEIRYH
+1 MCK
-8 PHPLAAAEILHVESL
+8 AEVLQVPSL
-23 AVWLLDQPRDTPLG
+23 AVWLIDQPRDTPLA
-37 LYAGGKQLTCPEAV
+37 LYAGGKLLACPEDV
-51 LNAAGPVIAVRE
+51 LSATGPVTAVRE
-63 PGIETF
+63 PGIEAIS
-69 TWAAVQ
+69 WAAIQ

-95 ASSSAG
+95 ASG
-101 GADSQQNR
+101 GTRNDAQQNR

-118 GSRDNQVR
+118 GARDNQVR

-135 GQVKSI
+135 GRVKSI
-141 PTLMMP
+141 PSLMTP
-147 SYFKYVNHRQVE
+147 TYFKYVNHRQVE
-159 YGYYCIGRGY
+159 YGYYCVGRGY
-169 YDVTE
+169 YEVSE

-181 ISDFNRAS
+181 LSDFSRAS
-189 AAVYAPFTSPGHGAP
+189 AAVYAPFTSPGHGVP
-204 QLQVGPAI
+204 QLQVGPTI

-227 ITLQPLNKLQIIGTQ
+227 ITLQPLNRLQIIGAQT
-242 QWDLDGGAL
+242 WDLNGATGRI
-251 KLTQKTG
+251 TQRTG

-264 IAEPGV
+264 IAEPGIE
-270 TLTFTPDAGQTGWGP
+270 LTFTATSGGWTPGQS
-285 AAPYTVTQDT
+285 AAFTVASGE
-295 VPTPTIT
+295 VT
-302 SAFLSGL
+302 SAFLVDVPNG
-309 SAGDTFQALTDAG
+309 GTFQVSHDGSWLS
-322 QTEWRTY
+322 Y
-329 TILSKSS
+329 TVLSKPAANK
-336 ATTAD
+336 ATVSPAWSLGSGTFPA
-341 LTENWPTGMT
+341 
-351 NPISIRLAVPLAGF
+351 RRPLALVTF
-365 TAEIVTVGELFVT
+365 TAEIQSVGEMFVDVPPG
-378 LTGVSFP
+378 LFP
-385 SATDVNATVT
+385 SATDVIALVV
-395 VHNGLES
+395 VHNGQES
-402 EWTSWMTSNSSTAT
+402 EWTSWMTSNSQTAT

-424 IGGLYRDD
+424 VGGLYRDD
-432 GKGQQAI
+432 GKGQQPI
-439 TVVYQFEI
+439 TVAYQFEV
-447 ERPDGTDTQ
+447 RKLDGSSVQT
-456 IVNSSLTG
+456 VNSSLTG

-473 VEFALPW
+473 VEFQLPW
-480 TGPFRVRARRTTPY
+480 VGAFQVRARRTTPY

-519 ADFGN
+519 AHFGN
-524 KTTVHTVM
+524 KTTIRTVM
-532 YATPRATSI
+532 YATPRATAS

-546 NCWAA
+546 NCWAF

-556 FNGSTWSGAF
+556 FNGTTWSGAF
-566 DATGR
+566 DAEGR
-571 HVSGTISATSRAC
+571 HVSGAIAATARAS
-584 DIIGAMVTDRYIGN
+584 DIIGNMVMDRRIGN
-598 RPITDADMAQIYATQ
+598 RPISDADMAQIYSTQ
-613 LQIEAWRPDCGQFN
+613 LQIEAWRPDCAQFN

-667 TQAQTLFS
+667 TQPQTLFS

-698 VELTYNDK
+698 VEVTYFDR
-706 LSTQAEQI
+706 LSTQPEKV

-722 RHYKTVQM
+722 RHYKIVD
-730 LGVTSFEQAWMQ
+730 LPGVTSYEQAWMQ
-742 ANRHYNRLLNQR
+742 ANRQYNRLLNQR
-754 IVVDTEVT
+754 VVVDTEVT
-762 QIGRLVAPGALV
+762 QIGRLVTPGSLV
-774 DVVDNTR
+774 SVVDNTR

-788 VIGQDGLVL
+788 VIGQDGLTL
-797 KLSQPVEV
+797 KLSQPVDVE
-805 DATSD
+805 ATSD
-810 ILLMRRDGSVESI
+810 IVLMRRDGSVESI
-823 PVTAGP
+823 PVTAGA
-829 DKFHVVLAR
+829 DRFHVVLAR
-838 YPAQPLVTQ
+838 YPVQPLVTQ

>member
-8 PHPLAAAEILHVESL
+8 AHPMCKAEVLHVPSL
-23 AVWLLDQPRDTPLG
+23 AVWLLEQPRDTPLA
-37 LYAGGKQLTCPEAV
+37 LYAGGKTLTCAEDV
-51 LNAAGPVIAVRE
+51 LGATGPVTAVRE
-63 PGIETF
+63 PGVEAI

-75 AVLVQAATSI
+75 AVLVQAAVSLAI
-85 ALSYVIGALT
+85 SYVIGALT
-95 ASSSAG
+95 ASS
-101 GADSQQNR
+101 GASNDAQQNR

-118 GSRDNQVR
+118 GARDNQVR
-126 VLERVEDIF
+126 VLDRVEDIF
-135 GQVKSI
+135 GRVKSI
-141 PTLMMP
+141 PSLMMP
-147 SYFKYVNHRQVE
+147 TYFKYVNHRQVE
-159 YGYYCIGRGY
+159 YGYYCAGRGY
-169 YDVTE
+169 YDISE

-181 ISDFNRAS
+181 LSDFSRAS

-227 ITLQPLNKLQIIGTQ
+227 ITLQPKNKLQIVGEQ
-242 QWDLDGGAL
+242 EWDLDGLTGRI
-251 KLTQKTG
+251 TQKTG

-270 TLTFTPDAGQTGWGP
+270 TLTFTPSPGQHGYGP
-285 AAPYTVTQDT
+285 ESNQTVVVHTSGDIESGFLSSLDVGQKFMGYREPLGVPTWTEYTVVTKLSST
-295 VPTPTIT
+295 RAEVTPDFSTT
-302 SAFLSGL
+302 LGSG
-309 SAGDTFQALTDAG
+309 
-322 QTEWRTY
+322 TY
-329 TILSKSS
+329 RIKLP
-336 ATTAD
+336 A
-341 LTENWPTGMT
+341 
-351 NPISIRLAVPLAGF
+351 PLASF
-365 TAEIVTVGELFVT
+365 TAEIQSVGEMFVTVSEAT
-378 LTGVSFP
+378 FP
-385 SATDVNATVT
+385 TAIDVQATVT

-402 EWTSWMTSNSSTAT
+402 EWTSWMTSNSQTAT
-416 SAWMNVTA
+416 AAWMNVTA
-424 IGGLYRDD
+424 VGGLYRDN
-432 GKGQQAI
+432 GKGQQPI
-439 TVVYQFEI
+439 TVAYQFEI
-447 ERPDGTDTQ
+447 RRLDGSDTRV
-456 IVNSSLTG
+456 VNSSLTG

-480 TGPFRVRARRTTPY
+480 VGAFQVRARRTTPY

-519 ADFGN
+519 THFGN
-524 KTTVHTVM
+524 KTTVQTVM
-532 YATPRATSI
+532 YATPRATSA

-546 NCWAA
+546 NCWAH

-556 FNGSTWSGAF
+556 YNGTSWSGAF
-566 DATGR
+566 DSTGR

-584 DIIGAMVTDRYIGN
+584 DIIGAMVTDRFIGN
-598 RPITDADMAQIYATQ
+598 RPISDADMSQIYATQ
-613 LQIEAWRPDCGQFN
+613 MAIEAWRPDCGQFN

-641 GTVAQAVFCTAFRQ
+641 GAVAQAVFCTAYRQ

-698 VELTYNDK
+698 VELTYRDD
-706 LSTQAEQI
+706 LSTQPEKI

-722 RHYKTVQM
+722 RHYKLVDAV
-730 LGVTSFEQAWMQ
+730 GVTSFAQAWMQ

-774 DVVDNTR
+774 DIVDNTR

-788 VIGQDGLVL
+788 VIGQDGLTL
-797 KLSQPVEV
+797 RLSQPVDVEP
-805 DATSD
+805 TST
-810 ILLMRRDGSVESI
+810 IMLLHRNGSTEPI

-829 DKFHVVLAR
+829 DKFHVVLSR
-838 YPAQPLVTQ
+838 YPSQPLVTQ
-847 LTADGGEP
+847 LTANGGEP

-892 DAYYAADYQPI
+892 DAYYAADYQPT

>member
-8 PHPLAAAEILHVESL
+8 SHPLAAAEVLQVESL
-23 AVWLLDQPRDTPLG
+23 AVWLLEQPRGTPLG
-37 LYAGGKQLTCPEAV
+37 LYAGGRQLTCPQDV
-51 LNAAGPVIAVRE
+51 LNAAGPVTAVRE
-63 PGIETF
+63 PGIETIS
-69 TWAAVQ
+69 WAAVQ

-95 ASSSAG
+95 ASSSG
-101 GADSQQNR
+101 SADPQQNR
-109 TTKSPNNQL
+109 TIKSPNNQL

-141 PTLMMP
+141 PSLMMP

-242 QWDLDGGAL
+242 TWDMDGPSL
-251 KLTQKTG
+251 RITQKTG

-270 TLTFTPDAGQTGWGP
+270 TITFSGVTGGYGNQ
-285 AAPYTVTQDT
+285 AQYDFSYSGGV
-295 VPTPTIT
+295 VT
-302 SAFLSGL
+302 SAFFTSLNV
-309 SAGDTFQALTDAG
+309 GDTFQATNGDPSSPFAVW
-322 QTEWRTY
+322 TTF
-329 TILSKSS
+329 TILTKPFSNQ
-336 ATTAD
+336 ATVSPDWGFDSGNFWAR
-341 LTENWPTGMT
+341 
-351 NPISIRLAVPLAGF
+351 SPLPPVNF
-365 TAEIVTVGELFVT
+365 TAEVDSVGEMFVVVSGASFPT
-378 LTGVSFP
+378 ATGVQ
-385 SATDVNATVT
+385 ATV
-395 VHNGLES
+395 VINNGVTS

-416 SAWMNVTA
+416 AVWMNVTA
-424 IGGLYRDD
+424 IGGLYRDN
-432 GKGQQAI
+432 GKGQQPI
-439 TVVYQFEI
+439 TVAYQFEVQ
-447 ERPDGTDTQ
+447 RPDGSYTQ
-456 IVNSSLTG
+456 VINSSLTG

-494 DSGFQ
+494 DSGFE

-532 YATPRATSI
+532 YATPRATSL
-541 RSRQL
+541 RTRQL
-546 NCWAA
+546 NCLAA

-598 RPITDADMAQIYATQ
+598 RPIADADMAQIYATQ

-698 VELTYNDK
+698 VELTYSDRE
-706 LSTQAEQI
+706 STQAEKI
-714 RLPLDGSA
+714 RLPIDGSA

-810 ILLMRRDGSVESI
+810 IMLMRRDGSVESI

-892 DAYYAADYQPI
+892 DAYYTADYQPI
-903 PPRESVINAT
+903 PPRESVINAS